1 MADVWSRGTFNVLA
15 PHAPTTLVEQILQS
29 FRPGIIVMFEDFRLA
44 GRDLAH
50 TVAARAKGGEHSSPH
65 QPWAARP
72 ENSIN
77 AGCRL
82 S

>member
-1 MADVWSRGTFNVLA
+1 MADVCSRGTFNVLA
-15 PHAPTTLVEQILQS
+15 PHVPTTLVEQILQW
-29 FRPGIIVMFEDFRLA
+29 FRPGIIVILEDFRLA
-44 GRDLAH
+44 GRDLARAV
-50 TVAARAKGGEHSSPH
+50 TARAKGGEYSSLH